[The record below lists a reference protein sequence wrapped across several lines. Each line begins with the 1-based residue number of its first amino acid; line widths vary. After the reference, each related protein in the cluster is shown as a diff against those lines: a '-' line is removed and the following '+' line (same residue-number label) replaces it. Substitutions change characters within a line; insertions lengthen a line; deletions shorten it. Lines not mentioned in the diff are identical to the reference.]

1 VAQVYLTARR
11 AAHPLIPALVHS
23 APEVREWLADVVR
36 AAEVWVAETGNE
48 IVAMMAL
55 DGASVEHLY
64 VLPGYQGRGLGGRL
78 LDIAKS
84 SRPTLSLFTF
94 QSNHPARAF
103 YEKRGFRAVEWRDG
117 RGNEERS
124 PDVRYE
130 WSALRPVSLDE
141 IESLA
146 IGAWILGT
154 GGGGS
159 PYLALL
165 NLRKLY
171 AEGRVVSL
179 LDPAALADDDGVAVV
194 SNMGAPL
201 VGQERL
207 TDPATVAR
215 AVEMMEEVTGRRFR
229 AIMSLEIGGGNALQP
244 FLAAALLS
252 RPVVDA
258 DCMGRAFPEAQMTSF
273 AICDLQMYPLTLVDV
288 RDNAVIVA
296 RAESWKWMERLSR
309 TACVAVGSVASTCKA
324 PRTGREVK
332 ACGILYST
340 SKAIRIGRTVQ
351 DARRAHRD
359 PIAAVVEAERGLV
372 IFRGKVSDV
381 NRRTTEGFLRGTATL
396 EGLDEDRGSTFAL
409 AFQNEFA
416 VGWRDGVARV
426 MTPDLIC
433 VMDTVSG
440 EAIGTEV
447 LRYGQRATAIA
458 LPAPPLL
465 VTPKGL
471 EHVGPR
477 AFGYDL
483 DFRSVFAG

>member
-1 VAQVYLTARR
+1 VT
-11 AAHPLIPALVHS
+11 
-23 APEVREWLADVVR
+23 
-36 AAEVWVAETGNE
+36 
-48 IVAMMAL
+48 
-55 DGASVEHLY
+55 
-64 VLPGYQGRGLGGRL
+64 
-78 LDIAKS
+78 
-84 SRPTLSLFTF
+84 
-94 QSNHPARAF
+94 
-103 YEKRGFRAVEWRDG
+103 
-117 RGNEERS
+117 
-124 PDVRYE
+124 
-130 WSALRPVSLDE
+130 RPVTLDE
-141 IESLA
+141 IESIA

-171 AEGRVVSL
+171 AEGKVVSL
-179 LDPAALADDDGVAVV
+179 MDPADLADLDRVAIV

-207 TDPATVAR
+207 TDPANIAR
-215 AVEMMEEVTGRRFR
+215 AVTMMEEVTGRRFD
-229 AIMSLEIGGGNALQP
+229 AIMSLEIGGGNSLQP
-244 FLAAALLS
+244 FMAAALLD
-252 RPVVDA
+252 RPVVDG

-273 AICDLQMYPLTLVDV
+273 AIHDLPMYPLTLVDV

-309 TACVAVGSVASTCKA
+309 TACVAVGSIASTCKA

-332 ACGILYST
+332 DCGILYST
-340 SKAIRIGRTVQ
+340 SKAMRIGHTVRA
-351 DARRAHRD
+351 ARRAHRD
-359 PIAAVVEAERGLV
+359 PIAAVVDAEGGLV

-381 NRRTTEGFLRGTATL
+381 NRRATEGFLRGTAAL
-396 EGLDEDRGSTFAL
+396 EGVDADRGSSFTL

-416 VGWRDGVARV
+416 VGWRDGAPRV

-440 EAIGTEV
+440 DAIGTET
-447 LRYGQRATAIA
+447 LRYGQRATVIA
-458 LPAPPLL
+458 LPAPPILT
-465 VTPKGL
+465 TPKGL

-483 DFRSVFAG
+483 EFRSVFAS